1 MLGSVMLIR
10 SQLEMNIIIW
20 YMSRFLNHQNYLN
33 NLVDNSYKAIDE
45 GVYSNTKYDYS
56 GHEPI
61 NLRKSI
67 LSCPHASLITEIK
80 FASPSK
86 GNIVCSSNTNTTPID
101 IASNMVRSGAIG
113 LSIVTQPYLFN
124 GSPEYLGMIRKI
136 VAVPLLMKDIIVSE
150 VQIDSAKR
158 MGADCVLLIKSIFDN
173 NLTEGGIDKF
183 ANYANK
189 KGVQVIFE
197 VHKDYE
203 LREILES
210 LEGTRHNLIGINNR
224 DLKDLN
230 VDIATTAKLLEKID
244 KKREIII
251 SESGIS
257 KAEEI
262 QKLKKAGADAFLIG
276 TSIMQSSDIATKVS
290 ELYLS
295 L

>member
-1 MLGSVMLIR
+1 
-10 SQLEMNIIIW
+10 MNIIIR
-20 YMSRFLNHQNYLN
+20 YMSRFLNTQNYLN
-33 NLVDNSYKAIDE
+33 NLAENSYKAIDE
-45 GVYSNTKYDYS
+45 GVYGNTKYDYS
-56 GHEPI
+56 GHEPV

-67 LSCPHASLITEIK
+67 LSCPHAPLITEIK

-86 GNIVCSSNTNTTPID
+86 GKIVATSINTTAID
-101 IASNMVRSGAIG
+101 IASSMVSSGAIG

-124 GSPEYLGMIRKI
+124 GSPEYLGMIRKT
-136 VAVPLLMKDIIVSE
+136 VGVPLLMKDIIVSE

-158 MGADCVLLIKSIFDN
+158 MGADCILLIKSIFDN
-173 NLTEGGIDKF
+173 NLTEGGIEKF
-183 ANYANK
+183 ADYANK

-203 LREILES
+203 FREILE
-210 LEGTRHNLIGINNR
+210 LAVTRQNLIGINNR
-224 DLKDLN
+224 DLNDLN
-230 VDIATTAKLLEKID
+230 VDIATTTKLLQKID
-244 KKREIII
+244 KKRHTII

-262 QKLKKAGADAFLIG
+262 QQLKKAGVDAFLIG
-276 TSIMQSSDIATKVS
+276 TSIMESSDIATKVS